1 MADSPR
7 KLDPCVR
14 HLGEARALP
23 NDPHGVFCTLGHL
36 RYPLLFTVCG
46 LAKGLRVKEGGCRLR
61 SVQCMPPPLCLL
73 RCRRSDAVPWQRLRL
88 GLRLTWEYKS
98 LLRHVR
104 LPRAPGAPFPR
115 LCPAG
120 PRVVHAQREVV
131 GVHACMRSFGPR
143 SAGRSDLQDRGF
155 IKVDYRGSPFFNKKA
170 EDGVRGGLQWSSLPL
185 GESSGSTEQSA
196 MLLHQA
202 LDSAVQLQRYP
213 KSIIEV
219 CVMVLEDDGGALP
232 AAITCAGLA
241 LADAGVELYDLVTGA
256 SAYAFSYKDESGA
269 TRQAICLDL
278 DASVSTSWRA
288 AEAGAEE
295 GPPFFVS
302 RDIPNLCAGTLCP
315 QEYAAYKDYPDFTAI
330 HFGFC
335 PALSSI
341 CCLQCRGPLIGG
353 TSGEQVGLW
362 SCCIPRWLAPKLRG
376 LEDGGRTRLRGGF
389 VFLARSALHAVD
401 APFLCMR
408 PPHSPQL
415 FSLCEAVCTAIGMEV
430 RRCLQSA
437 FAIKE
442 QKTILDV
449 SQKRATAEG
458 SASP

>member
-1 MADSPR
+1 MSSGLDATSFSPS
-7 KLDPCVR
+7 
-14 HLGEARALP
+14 
-23 NDPHGVFCTLGHL
+23 
-36 RYPLLFTVCG
+36 CG
-46 LAKGLRVKEGGCRLR
+46 SSL
-61 SVQCMPPPLCLL
+61 
-73 RCRRSDAVPWQRLRL
+73 
-88 GLRLTWEYKS
+88 S
-98 LLRHVR
+98 LLPPQERRKRKGTQPFLQGRRRDGR
-104 LPRAPGAPFPR
+104 LPE
-115 LCPAG
+115 
-120 PRVVHAQREVV
+120 EVRPMHV
-131 GVHACMRSFGPR
+131 QTLSLGSASGSAFVSLGNTKVYCAIFGPR

-170 EDGVRGGLQWSSLPL
+170 EDG
-185 GESSGSTEQSA
+185 SGSTEQSA

-278 DASVSTSWRA
+278 DAS
-288 AEAGAEE
+288 
-295 GPPFFVS
+295 
-302 RDIPNLCAGTLCP
+302 
-315 QEYAAYKDYPDFTAI
+315 EYAAYKDYPDFTAI

-353 TSGEQVGLW
+353 TSGE
-362 SCCIPRWLAPKLRG
+362 
-376 LEDGGRTRLRGGF
+376 
-389 VFLARSALHAVD
+389 
-401 APFLCMR
+401 
-408 PPHSPQL
+408 QL